1 LPALRRKNRDSP
13 GSSADDRPPN
23 IRLGIEEVTNRM
35 ETIPDP
41 HRTTIAAIATPPGM
55 GAVSLLRISGPDA
68 IRIADQATGG
78 KASSVMSRT
87 TRYCTIRDADGQI
100 LDDGLMTVFRGPN
113 SYTGEDSVEFTGH
126 GGILVTREVLARFL
140 ACGAAAA
147 GPGEFTQRAFLN
159 GKLDLTQAE
168 GVMDLISAQTR
179 LSLRAARS
187 QLEGTLGRRTTEARD
202 QLLETLAHLE
212 AWIDFPE
219 EDIDPQ
225 TGALLRGRV
234 SSVLA
239 VVDSLLAT
247 ADQGRVLREGVR
259 TVIFGEPNVGKSSL
273 LNRLL
278 GFERAIV
285 SDIAGTTR
293 DTIEEV
299 VNLHGIPLRLVDT
312 AGVREASDRIEAE
325 GIQRT
330 VRQIEAADLLL
341 EIADA
346 SQPRPADAS
355 LPATSAKRLQVLNK
369 TDLGE
374 HPSWA
379 GIEAVRLS
387 CTTGAGFD
395 LLSDAIRDSLHFSE
409 ADWGEHAVAINARHQ
424 ASLQLARTSLLAA
437 LELLDDL
444 STDPELAAI
453 DLREALDALG
463 EIPGKVDTEDLLGV
477 IFSSFCI
484 GK

>member
-1 LPALRRKNRDSP
+1 MLPP
-13 GSSADDRPPN
+13 
-23 IRLGIEEVTNRM
+23 E
-35 ETIPDP
+35 
-41 HRTTIAAIATPPGM
+41 HRTTIAAIATPAGT
-55 GAVSLLRISGPDA
+55 GAVSLIRLSGPDA
-68 IRIADQATGG
+68 IAIADKATGG
-78 KASSVMSRT
+78 RASSVIPRTSRLC
-87 TRYCTIRDADGQI
+87 RILNDGEVI
-100 LDDGLMTVFRGPN
+100 DDGLMTVFHGPN
-113 SYTGEDSVEFTGH
+113 SFTGEDSIEFTGH
-126 GGILVTREVLARFL
+126 GGMLVTREVLARFL
-140 ACGAAAA
+140 ECGAISA

-168 GVMDLISAQTR
+168 GIMDLISAQTR

-202 QLLETLAHLE
+202 ELLETLAHLE

-225 TGALLRGRV
+225 TGALLRSRI

-239 VVDSLLAT
+239 TVNSLLAT

-273 LNRLL
+273 LNKLL

-299 VNLHGIPLRLVDT
+299 INLHGLPIRLIDT
-312 AGVREASDRIEAE
+312 AGVRESEDLIEAE

-341 EIADA
+341 EISDG
-346 SQPRPADAS
+346 SQPRPEKAIM
-355 LPATSAKRLQVLNK
+355 PHTEAKHLMVLNK

-374 HPSWA
+374 HPSWN
-379 GIEAVRLS
+379 GVTAVRLS
-387 CTTGAGFD
+387 CNTGEGFQQ
-395 LLSDAIRDSLHFSE
+395 LSDTIRDALHFGE
-409 ADWGEHAVAINARHQ
+409 TDWGEHAVAINARHQ
-424 ASLQLARTSLLAA
+424 ASLIAARTALEAA
-437 LELLDDL
+437 IELLDDT
-444 STDPELAAI
+444 SNDVELAAI

>member
-1 LPALRRKNRDSP
+1 MNAL
-13 GSSADDRPPN
+13 
-23 IRLGIEEVTNRM
+23 
-35 ETIPDP
+35 PDP
-41 HRTTIAAIATPPGM
+41 HRTTIAAVATPPGM
-55 GAVSLLRISGPDA
+55 GAVSLLRISGPDS
-68 IRIADQATGG
+68 IRIADLATDG
-78 KASSVMSRT
+78 KASSLLPRT
-87 TRYCTIRDADGQI
+87 TRYCQVMDSGGEV
-100 LDDGLMTVFRGPN
+100 LDDGMLTIFRSPN
-113 SYTGEDSVEFTGH
+113 SYTGEDCVEFTGH
-126 GGILVTREVLARFL
+126 GGILVTREILCRFL
-140 ACGAAAA
+140 ACGAVAA

-187 QLEGTLGRRTTEARD
+187 QLEGTLGKRTTMARD
-202 QLLETLAHLE
+202 NLLETLAHLE

-219 EDIDPQ
+219 EGIDPQ
-225 TGALLRGRV
+225 TGILLSRRV
-234 SSVLA
+234 NDVLA

-341 EIADA
+341 EIADGSKA
-346 SQPRPADAS
+346 KPVAAV
-355 LPATSAKRLQVLNK
+355 LPATFAKHLLVLNK
-369 TDLGE
+369 MDLGE
-374 HPSWA
+374 HPSWS
-379 GIEAVRLS
+379 GCEAVRLS
-387 CTTGAGFD
+387 CTSGNGFEH
-395 LLSDAIRDSLHFSE
+395 LSESIRDALHFSD

-424 ASLQLARTSLLAA
+424 ASLQLARASLIAA
-437 LELLDDL
+437 LELLDDR
-444 STDPELAAI
+444 SSDAELAAI

-463 EIPGKVDTEDLLGV
+463 EIPGRVDTEDLLGV

>member
-1 LPALRRKNRDSP
+1 
-13 GSSADDRPPN
+13 
-23 IRLGIEEVTNRM
+23 
-35 ETIPDP
+35 
-41 HRTTIAAIATPPGM
+41 
-55 GAVSLLRISGPDA
+55 
-68 IRIADQATGG
+68 
-78 KASSVMSRT
+78 
-87 TRYCTIRDADGQI
+87 
-100 LDDGLMTVFRGPN
+100 
-113 SYTGEDSVEFTGH
+113 
-126 GGILVTREVLARFL
+126 
-140 ACGAAAA
+140 
-147 GPGEFTQRAFLN
+147 
-159 GKLDLTQAE
+159 
-168 GVMDLISAQTR
+168 
-179 LSLRAARS
+179 
-187 QLEGTLGRRTTEARD
+187 
-202 QLLETLAHLE
+202 
-212 AWIDFPE
+212 
-219 EDIDPQ
+219 
-225 TGALLRGRV
+225 
-234 SSVLA
+234 
-239 VVDSLLAT
+239 
-247 ADQGRVLREGVR
+247 
-259 TVIFGEPNVGKSSL
+259 VIFGEPNVGKSSL

-346 SQPRPADAS
+346 SQPRPADAI
-355 LPATSAKRLQVLNK
+355 LPATAAKRLQVLNK

-374 HPSWA
+374 HPSWT

>member
-1 LPALRRKNRDSP
+1 MEA
-13 GSSADDRPPN
+13 RP
-23 IRLGIEEVTNRM
+23 V
-35 ETIPDP
+35 IP
-41 HRTTIAAIATPPGM
+41 RTTIAAVATPLGV
-55 GAVSLLRISGPDA
+55 GAVSMVRISGADA
-68 IRIADQATGG
+68 IAIADLATAG
-78 KASSVMSRT
+78 KASSVMPRT
-87 TRYCTIRDADGQI
+87 TRYCELVDAAGQV
-100 LDDGLMTVFRGPN
+100 LDDGLMTVFHAPQ

-126 GGILVTREVLARFL
+126 GGILVTREVLGRFL
-140 ACGAAAA
+140 ACGAVAA

-187 QLEGTLGRRTTEARD
+187 QLEGTLGRRTTGARD
-202 QLLETLAHLE
+202 ELLETLAHLE

-219 EDIDPQ
+219 EGIDPQ
-225 TGALLRGRV
+225 TGSLLRARV
-234 SSVLA
+234 TSVLTL
-239 VVDSLLAT
+239 VDSLLAT
-247 ADQGRVLREGVR
+247 ADQGRILREGVR

-273 LNRLL
+273 LNCLL

-293 DTIEEV
+293 DTIEEII
-299 VNLHGIPLRLVDT
+299 NLNGIPLRLVDT
-312 AGVREASDRIEAE
+312 AGVREAADRIEAE

-346 SQPRPADAS
+346 SQARPAQAV
-355 LPATSAKRLQVLNK
+355 LPATDAKHLLVLNK

-374 HPSWA
+374 HASWA
-379 GIEAVRLS
+379 GLPAIRLS
-387 CTTGAGFD
+387 CASGDGFEN
-395 LLSDAIRDSLHFSE
+395 LSAAIRDALHFSE

-424 ASLQLARTSLLAA
+424 ASLALARTGLLAA
-437 LELLDDL
+437 LELLDDQN
-444 STDPELAAI
+444 SDAELAAI

-463 EIPGKVDTEDLLGV
+463 EIPGRVDTEDLLGV

>member
-1 LPALRRKNRDSP
+1 MNAL
-13 GSSADDRPPN
+13 
-23 IRLGIEEVTNRM
+23 
-35 ETIPDP
+35 PDP
-41 HRTTIAAIATPPGM
+41 HRTTIAAVATPAGT
-55 GAVSLLRISGPDA
+55 GAVSLVRISGPDA
-68 IRIADQATGG
+68 IAVADRATGN
-78 KASSVMSRT
+78 KVATWLPRVA
-87 TRYCTIRDADGQI
+87 RYCHIREAGGSVI
-100 LDDGLMTVFRGPN
+100 DDGLMTVFHGQG

-126 GGILVTREVLARFL
+126 GGILVTREVLSRFL
-140 ACGAAAA
+140 ECGAIHA

-179 LSLRAARS
+179 LSLRAARG
-187 QLEGTLGRRTTEARD
+187 QLEGVLGKRTTEARD
-202 QLLETLAHLE
+202 NLLETLAHLE

-225 TGALLRGRV
+225 SGEALRNRV
-234 SSVLA
+234 SAVLA
-239 VVDSLLAT
+239 TVESLLAT

-312 AGVREASDRIEAE
+312 AGVREAGDRIEAE

-330 VRQIEAADLLL
+330 VRQIENADLLL
-341 EIADA
+341 EVADG
-346 SQPRPADAS
+346 SKPKPAEAV
-355 LPATSAKRLQVLNK
+355 LPATAAHHLRVLNK

-374 HPSWA
+374 HPSW
-379 GIEAVRLS
+379 
-387 CTTGAGFD
+387 TGM
-395 LLSDAIRDSLHFSE
+395 DAIRISCTSGDGFDALSEAIREALHFGN
-409 ADWGEHAVAINARHQ
+409 ADWGEHAVAINTRHQ
-424 ASLQLARTSLLAA
+424 ASLQVARGALLAA
-437 LELLDDL
+437 LELL
-444 STDPELAAI
+444 SAGNSDPEIAAI

>member
-1 LPALRRKNRDSP
+1 M
-13 GSSADDRPPN
+13 PP
-23 IRLGIEEVTNRM
+23 L
-35 ETIPDP
+35 PDP
-41 HRTTIAAIATPPGM
+41 HRPTIAAIATPTGT
-55 GAVSLLRISGPDA
+55 GAVSLVRISGPDA
-68 IRIADQATGG
+68 FRVADLATGG
-78 KASSVMSRT
+78 KASSLMPRT
-87 TRYCTIRDADGQI
+87 SRYCHIRDDRGET
-100 LDDGLMTVFRGPN
+100 LDDGLMTVFFGTA

-126 GGILVTREVLARFL
+126 GGILVTREVLGRFL
-140 ACGAAAA
+140 ACGATAA

-187 QLEGTLGRRTTEARD
+187 QLEGTLGRRTTAARD

-234 SSVLA
+234 SAVLS

-293 DTIEEV
+293 DTIEEII
-299 VNLHGIPLRLVDT
+299 NLHGIPLRLVDT
-312 AGVREASDRIEAE
+312 AGMRESEDRIEAE

-346 SQPRPADAS
+346 SKPRSTTAV
-355 LPATSAKRLQVLNK
+355 LPATAAKHLLVLNK

-379 GIEAVRLS
+379 GIAAVRLS
-387 CTTGAGFD
+387 CENGDGFD
-395 LLSDAIRDSLHFSE
+395 LLSGAIRDSLHFSE

-424 ASLQLARTSLLAA
+424 ASLQHARSSLTAA
-437 LELLDDL
+437 LNLLDGL
-444 STDPELAAI
+444 SDPELAAI

>member
-1 LPALRRKNRDSP
+1 MDAL
-13 GSSADDRPPN
+13 
-23 IRLGIEEVTNRM
+23 
-35 ETIPDP
+35 PDP
-41 HRTTIAAIATPPGM
+41 HRTTIAAVATPPGIA
-55 GAVSLLRISGPDA
+55 AVSLVRISGPAA
-68 IRIADQATGG
+68 IQVADLATDGKVSAQAPR
-78 KASSVMSRT
+78 SSRHCRV
-87 TRYCTIRDADGQI
+87 RDAEGGTI
-100 LDDGLMTVFRGPN
+100 DDGLMTVFPGPH

-126 GGILVTREVLARFL
+126 GGILVTREVLGRFL
-140 ACGAAAA
+140 ACGALPA
-147 GPGEFTQRAFLN
+147 GPGEFTRRAFLN

-187 QLEGTLGRRTTEARD
+187 QLEGVLGRRTTEARD

-225 TGALLRGRV
+225 TGALLRSRIQA
-234 SSVLA
+234 VLDT
-239 VVDSLLAT
+239 VDSLLAT

-293 DTIEEV
+293 DTIEETI
-299 VNLHGIPLRLVDT
+299 NLHGIPLRLVDT
-312 AGVREASDRIEAE
+312 AGVREALDRIEAE

-346 SQPRPADAS
+346 SKPKPADAVF
-355 LPATSAKRLQVLNK
+355 PASAAKHLLVLNK
-369 TDLGE
+369 LDLGE

-379 GIEAVRLS
+379 GADAVRLS
-387 CTTGAGFD
+387 CNTGEGFD
-395 LLSDAIRDSLHFSE
+395 ILSNTIRDTLHFSE
-409 ADWGEHAVAINARHQ
+409 VDWGEHAVAINARHQ
-424 ASLQLARTSLLAA
+424 ASLMLARVGLIAA
-437 LELLDDL
+437 LELLENPASD
-444 STDPELAAI
+444 TELAAI

-463 EIPGKVDTEDLLGV
+463 EIPGRVDTEDLLGV
-477 IFSSFCI
+477 IFSRFCI